1 LVRRVLYGP
10 AEANMSTYDRLV
22 RRHRS
27 ALRIEKAFVVT
38 IAIIASATMQIV
50 F

>member
-1 LVRRVLYGP
+1 
-10 AEANMSTYDRLV
+10 MSTIDRLI

-27 ALRIEKAFVVT
+27 ALRIEKAF
-38 IAIIASATMQIV
+38 IAAVGIIATAMVQIA